1 MKKTMKSKRVNIDKI
16 RYLLFTDTETIGS
29 IYVRESVLP
38 FEIGIKVY
46 DTLEKKI
53 VYEKSYIVRK
63 FFNDKY
69 IMLSTFSATKYPQ
82 YKEDL
87 KNNKK
92 TYFIGS
98 VREIYKHI
106 KNIIN
111 KFNIDIIVAHNGQ
124 FDKDALERLGSEF
137 GCYNPFVNMDLLD
150 TMEISKI
157 ITDSKEYVDFC
168 KKNRHIKNAMGES
181 AFITNSG
188 RVRLTAQA
196 IYAFIINNPY
206 YEESHTALKDID
218 DEIRIFQESS
228 DRLGNRLVR
237 LNTAPNWQEY
247 EN

>member
-1 MKKTMKSKRVNIDKI
+1 MKKIIKGKRVNIDKI

-29 IYVRESVLP
+29 IYVKESVLP
-38 FEIGIKVY
+38 FEIGVKVY
-46 DTLEKKI
+46 DTIEKKV

-82 YKEDL
+82 YKEDI
-87 KNNKK
+87 KDKK

-98 VREIYKHI
+98 VRDIYKHI

-111 KFNIDIIVAHNGQ
+111 KFNIGVMVAHNGQ
-124 FDKDALERLGSEF
+124 FDKDALARLGNEF
-137 GCYNPFVNMDLLD
+137 ACYNPFEDLDLLD
-150 TMEISKI
+150 TMEISQV
-157 ITDSKEYVDFC
+157 ITNSKQYVNFC
-168 KKNRHIKNAMGES
+168 KKNKHIKNAMGES

-196 IYAFIINNPY
+196 IYAYIIDNPEY
-206 YEESHTALKDID
+206 QESHTALKDID

-228 DRLGNRLVR
+228 DLLGNRLVR
-237 LNTAPNWQEY
+237 LNVAPNWQEY